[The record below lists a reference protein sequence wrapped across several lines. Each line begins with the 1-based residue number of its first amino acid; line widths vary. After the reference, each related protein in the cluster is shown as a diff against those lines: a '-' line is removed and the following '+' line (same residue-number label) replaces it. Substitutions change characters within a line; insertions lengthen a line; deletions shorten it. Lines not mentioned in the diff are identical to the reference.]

1 MKKLIL
7 LTFLGIISTFTVF
20 SQSIVERNIGDFNR
34 LKVYDLLNIELI
46 KSSINKVEISGEFPS
61 FTIVK
66 NKNGELKIRMG
77 LEKRFR
83 GSKTNVKLYYKKIDK
98 INTHE
103 GAIVFSKD
111 TIKQEKILIKAD
123 SGSIQDYI
131 LDVKDIS
138 TKINTGSIV
147 YLTGKTDR
155 HIGKITTGGE
165 LNAEILKSEQSK
177 IYVNTGSIADVSAKD
192 LLELNIRTGGIV
204 NVYSKTKRTKEN
216 IRTGGKVVYVDKD

>member
-20 SQSIVERNIGDFNR
+20 SQSIVERNVGDFNR

-111 TIKQEKILIKAD
+111 TIKQEKIVIKAD

>member
-20 SQSIVERNIGDFNR
+20 SQSIVERNVGDFNR

>member
-7 LTFLGIISTFTVF
+7 LTFLGLISTFTIF

-111 TIKQEKILIKAD
+111 TIKQEKIVIKAD

>member
-7 LTFLGIISTFTVF
+7 LTFLGLISTFTVF
-20 SQSIVERNIGDFNR
+20 SQSIVERNVGDFNR

-111 TIKQEKILIKAD
+111 TIKQEKIVIKAD

>member
-20 SQSIVERNIGDFNR
+20 SQSIVERNVGDFNR

-66 NKNGELKIRMG
+66 NKNGEIKIRMG

-216 IRTGGKVVYVDKD
+216 IRTGGKVVYVDKN

>member
-7 LTFLGIISTFTVF
+7 LTFLGLISTFTVF

-111 TIKQEKILIKAD
+111 TIKQEKIVIKAD

>member
-1 MKKLIL
+1 MKKQVFFSFFGLIL
-7 LTFLGIISTFTVF
+7 TFNLF
-20 SQSIVERNIGDFNR
+20 SQSIIERNIGDFNR

-46 KSSINKVEISGEFPS
+46 KSSSNKIEISGEFPS
-61 FTIVK
+61 YAVVK

-83 GSKTNVKLYYKKIDK
+83 GSKTNVKLYYEKIDK

-111 TIKQEKILIKAD
+111 TIKQEKIIIKAD

-131 LDVKDIS
+131 LDVKEIS
-138 TKINTGSIV
+138 TKINTGSII
-147 YLTGKTDR
+147 YLTGRTDS
-155 HIGKITTGGE
+155 HIGKTTTGGE
-165 LNAEILKSEQSK
+165 INAETLQSEESK
-177 IYVNTGSIADVSAKD
+177 IYVNTGSIADVSATD
-192 LLELNIRTGGIV
+192 ILELNIRTGGIV
-204 NVYSKTKRTKEN
+204 NVYSETKRIKEN

>member
-7 LTFLGIISTFTVF
+7 LTFLGLISTFTVF

-216 IRTGGKVVYVDKD
+216 IRTGGKVVYVDKN

>member
-7 LTFLGIISTFTVF
+7 LTFLGLISTFTLF
-20 SQSIVERNIGDFNR
+20 SQLIVERNVGDFNR

-165 LNAEILKSEQSK
+165 LNAETLKSEQSK

>member
-7 LTFLGIISTFTVF
+7 LTFLGLISTFTVF

-111 TIKQEKILIKAD
+111 TIKQEKIVIKAD

-216 IRTGGKVVYVDKD
+216 IRTGGKVVYVDKN

>member
-7 LTFLGIISTFTVF
+7 LTFLGLISTFTIF